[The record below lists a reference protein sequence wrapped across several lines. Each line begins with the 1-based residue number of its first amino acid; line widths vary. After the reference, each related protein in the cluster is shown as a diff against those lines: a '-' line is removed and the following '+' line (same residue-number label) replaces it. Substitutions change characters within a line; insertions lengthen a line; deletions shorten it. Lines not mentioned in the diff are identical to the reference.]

1 MLTTVFEIRKKIIEA
16 YGQYEYIIIPALKF
30 CVAFLLILEILV

>member
-16 YGQYEYIIIPALKF
+16 YGQYEYIIIPAQVYGGDCDGDL
-30 CVAFLLILEILV
+30 